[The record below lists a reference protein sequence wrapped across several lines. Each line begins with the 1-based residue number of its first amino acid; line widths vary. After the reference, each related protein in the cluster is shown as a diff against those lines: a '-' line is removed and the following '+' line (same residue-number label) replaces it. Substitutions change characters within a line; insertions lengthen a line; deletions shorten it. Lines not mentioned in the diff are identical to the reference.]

1 MSKYINLFEEIL
13 DKVKVSVEVGLKPN
27 FEMLKACFGS
37 TFKNFGLVAFLAFGN
52 PAARV

>member
-27 FEMLKACFGS
+27 FEMLKACFELNQVHS
-37 TFKNFGLVAFLAFGN
+37 ELSYQNF
-52 PAARV
+52 